1 MATATRSGARKRT
14 TATTASAETAKAAAT
29 RSGSRKRTT
38 ATAAKASTAK
48 ATATAALTC
57 PECGRTFSRPAALGA
72 HRARVHGVA
81 GTSQNARSRRN
92 AAARQAAATR
102 PGRPAARTA
111 ASSATR
117 TGSRANGAGVDH
129 DALLRA
135 LFPDGIPP
143 RQDLIAAVNDW
154 LSQADRLARQR

>member
-81 GTSQNARSRRN
+81 GTSQNARGRRN
-92 AAARQAAATR
+92 AASRQAAATR

-111 ASSATR
+111 STATR
-117 TGSRANGAGVDH
+117 TASRANGAGVDH

-135 LFPDGIPP
+135 LFPNGIPP